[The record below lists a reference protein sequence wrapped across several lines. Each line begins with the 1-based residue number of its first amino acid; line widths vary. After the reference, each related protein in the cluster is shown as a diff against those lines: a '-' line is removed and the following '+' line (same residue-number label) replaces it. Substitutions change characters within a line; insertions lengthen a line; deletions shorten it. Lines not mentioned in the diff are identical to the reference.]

1 MSKSEA
7 EVDRLANKL
16 TKVHAQ
22 TSLQYHVK
30 VKAEV
35 LVVENVEALGS
46 KLTYTIR

>member
-1 MSKSEA
+1 M
-7 EVDRLANKL
+7 ANKL
-16 TKVHAQ
+16 TEVHAQ

-35 LVVENVEALGS
+35 LVVENEEALGS